1 MTAELNFPI
10 GSKAPL
16 DFGLR
21 EGGRR
26 WDLPL
31 HLWDAIFCSMTQQPP
46 PHLRNDP
53 YAKNILQKLSDV
65 LNEGY
70 RSESLQR
77 RPHIVLLDTEF
88 YKKRMLAELTEWM
101 LLYIKDEII
110 SHLTRGL
117 EATGLLDDSTSGS
130 FNGGG
135 SFTRS
140 FTRKKNPDEKAA
152 AAAMK
157 EKMTRRASLARV
169 ASSNKD
175 QRDVIDELNRMELEK
190 RSAGGLMAAIKQE
203 VMLPGDAARAARRAS
218 AAGGA
223 DAACIAA
230 RKSWAGKQDPL
241 SC

>member
-1 MTAELNFPI
+1 MAAELNFPI

-110 SHLTRGL
+110 S
-117 EATGLLDDSTSGS
+117 AVDDSELRE
-130 FNGGG
+130 FLL
-135 SFTRS
+135 R
-140 FTRKKNPDEKAA
+140 RKEAPKCKDDQQLQPVDWKLIN
-152 AAAMK
+152 
-157 EKMTRRASLARV
+157 LARDWLNVFLPHCLTKV
-169 ASSNKD
+169 AQCTGNDSS
-175 QRDVIDELNRMELEK
+175 
-190 RSAGGLMAAIKQE
+190 
-203 VMLPGDAARAARRAS
+203 
-218 AAGGA
+218 
-223 DAACIAA
+223 
-230 RKSWAGKQDPL
+230 
-241 SC
+241 